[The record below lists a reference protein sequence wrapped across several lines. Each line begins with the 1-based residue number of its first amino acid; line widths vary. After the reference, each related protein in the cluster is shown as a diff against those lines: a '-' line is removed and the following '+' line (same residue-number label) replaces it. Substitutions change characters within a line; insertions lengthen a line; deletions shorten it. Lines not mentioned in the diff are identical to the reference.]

1 MSPTVVIL
9 LVGSII
15 AASCAL
21 VGTFLVLR
29 QMALLGD
36 AISHAVLPGIV
47 IAFLVSHERTT
58 LPMMLGAGALG
69 VLTVFL
75 VEISHRTRRL
85 KEDASIGVVFPA
97 LFAIGVILVS
107 RFAGQVDLDLDCVL
121 YGEIAYTPWDLVFWN
136 GVSLGPKALWVGG
149 SVLLLNVLVI
159 ALFYKELK
167 LTTFDASLA
176 ATLGFAPT
184 AVHYLL
190 MSLVSVTVVGAF
202 ESVGA
207 ILVVAMLVV
216 PPATAYLLTD
226 RLSHM
231 LMWSVVCGVLSALGG
246 YGVARWLDASI
257 AGCMAVVAG
266 LLFLLAFLLSPRHS
280 LVTRLLRHSRLR
292 RAMQEQLLLLHLD
305 HGRGFLPMD
314 AVTRRFSWS
323 RRQLSQTVER
333 LRRRG
338 WLELEGDG
346 LQLTPAGAQVVEHS
360 DQAPLRH
367 VLEGHVLGVEEEPSG
382 AL

>member
-1 MSPTVVIL
+1 MSPTLVIL
-9 LVGSII
+9 LVGCTI
-15 AASCAL
+15 AAACAL

-47 IAFLVSHERTT
+47 LAFLISNERST
-58 LPMMLGAGALG
+58 LPMLLGAGALG

-75 VEISHRTRRL
+75 VELSHRTGRL

-107 RFAGQVDLDLDCVL
+107 RYAGQVDLDLDCVL
-121 YGEIAYTPWDLVFWN
+121 YGEIAYTPWDLLYWQ
-136 GVSLGPKALWVGG
+136 GQSIGPKALWVGG
-149 SVLLLNVLVI
+149 GVLLLDLLIVG
-159 ALFYKELK
+159 LFYKELK
-167 LTTFDASLA
+167 ITTFDASLA
-176 ATLGFAPT
+176 AALGFAPT

-231 LMWSVVCGVLSALGG
+231 LGLSVLCGVLSTIGG
-246 YGVARWLDASI
+246 YGLARWLDASI
-257 AGCMAVVAG
+257 AGAMGVVSG
-266 LLFLLAFLLSPRHS
+266 LLFVAAFLASPRHS
-280 LVTRLLRHSRLR
+280 LLSRLLRQGQLR
-292 RAMQEQLLLLHLD
+292 RDMHEQLLLLHLD
-305 HGRGFLPMD
+305 HGDGGLPL
-314 AVTRRFSWS
+314 AEVSRRFSWS
-323 RRQLSQTVER
+323 QRRLAKTVER
-333 LRRRG
+333 LRARG
-338 WLELEGDG
+338 WVEQSEAG
-346 LQLTPAGAQVVEHS
+346 LSLTPDGANALEHS
-360 DQAPLRH
+360 GQGPLRH
-367 VLEGHVLGVEEEPSG
+367 GPEDGSSVTVS
-382 AL
+382 